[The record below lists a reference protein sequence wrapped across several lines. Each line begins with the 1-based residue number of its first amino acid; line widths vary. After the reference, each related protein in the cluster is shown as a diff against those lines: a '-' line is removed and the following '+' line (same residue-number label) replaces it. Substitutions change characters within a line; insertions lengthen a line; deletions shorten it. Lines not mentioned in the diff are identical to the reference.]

1 MKNKTYVFMFSFL
14 IAFFASL
21 EISLPTAKAEGAE
34 LFEQQKLTSH
44 LLINLFLENIDQ
56 NELVIF
62 KQIITRSDLQP
73 HQVSYVHNI
82 SDDSLLVR
90 LCFNLKKKIEIPKVE
105 NAYVGRITVEVDK
118 NGNIIKV
125 ITHVSVEGCSNK

>member
-1 MKNKTYVFMFSFL
+1 MKNKTYVFIFIIL
-14 IAFFASL
+14 IVFFASL
-21 EISLPTAKAEGAE
+21 EISLPTAEAEVTE

-90 LCFNLKKKIEIPKVE
+90 LCFNLKKKIKIPRIE
-105 NAYVGRITVEVDK
+105 NAYVDRITVEIDK
-118 NGNIIKV
+118 NGNIIQV
-125 ITHVSVEGCSNK
+125 ITHVSVEGCSDK